1 MYNRVTWRTYQGHG
15 IESRGQRLDIDTFFP
30 SLNGMQTLLDNP
42 SLITVLADFG
52 MLMST
57 E

>member
-15 IESRGQRLDIDTFFP
+15 IESRGQRLDLDTCFS
-30 SLNGMQTLLDNP
+30 SLNGKGTFLDDP
-42 SLITVLADFG
+42 SSITVLAEID

-57 E
+57 K